1 MTFKNIL
8 LAYSGE
14 AAYGSSLR
22 HAIKLALHYDGWL
35 TGMFRNGQSYF
46 DRHSAGL
53 TTDLR
58 QRLQD
63 IQEQDVREALR
74 TFDKAVADTGLQDRA
89 EFLTPER
96 VSKVMPSEM
105 ARHYD
110 LVVTGFHTDHPNEQ
124 HLAASPDM
132 IALKSGRP
140 VLVVPQSYDAPGL
153 ADHALLAWD
162 GKRSAARALGDAM
175 GILEGK
181 RQVTI
186 LTVGPV
192 EPEPSPDGG
201 ILRHLERHGIAA
213 TYVHRTG
220 RGKSVAAEIEDTADE
235 LGAKLIIMGAY
246 EHSKFSQDLFGGV
259 THEVLKTARVPVFM
273 SH

>member
-1 MTFKNIL
+1 MTIKNIL

-14 AAYGSSLR
+14 DAYRSSLR
-22 HAIKLALHYDGWL
+22 HAIKLARFHDGWL
-35 TGMFRNGQSYF
+35 TAMFRNGQSFF
-46 DRHSAGL
+46 DRFGGGL
-53 TTDLR
+53 TSDLR
-58 QRLQD
+58 QKLRD
-63 IQEQDVREALR
+63 VEEQDVREAIEAFNLAI
-74 TFDKAVADTGLQDRA
+74 TEAGLQERA
-89 EFLTPER
+89 EFLDPER
-96 VSKVMPSEM
+96 VGKTLPSEM

-110 LVVTGFHTDHPNEQ
+110 LVVTGFHTDHPNEE

-140 VLVVPQSYDAPGL
+140 VLVVPQSYDSPGL

-181 RQVTI
+181 RRVTV
-186 LTVGPV
+186 LTVGAS
-192 EPEPSPDGG
+192 EPKPSPDGG
-201 ILRHLERHGIAA
+201 ILRHLERHGVAA
-213 TYVHRTG
+213 RHVHKFG
-220 RGKSVAAEIEDTADE
+220 KGKSVAAEIEDVADE
-235 LGAKLIIMGAY
+235 LGAKLIVMGAF